1 MIAPVF
7 PPFPKIPRGSIQPR
21 TLGITLRPH
30 EEAPLIYMPD
40 REAGIRFEGFEAT
53 SPVLLLQVAVPE
65 RLLLA
70 PWSFG
75 GFEESYEKKLQHWE
89 GKVEVEILR
98 IQRSQL
104 FMQLWDCLTQHPN
117 PTTQA
122 QYDKEAREEAI
133 QRVGPAPTEPRWPVL
148 YLKPG
153 ARVTFSLR
161 NLVDAPNSVAIHTIE
176 ELGARS
182 PR

>member
-1 MIAPVF
+1 
-7 PPFPKIPRGSIQPR
+7 
-21 TLGITLRPH
+21 
-30 EEAPLIYMPD
+30 MPD
-40 REAGIRFEGFEAT
+40 REVLLLFAGFEAT
-53 SPVLLLQVAVPE
+53 GPVLLLQVAAPE
-65 RLLLA
+65 HLLTA

-75 GFEESYEKKLQHWE
+75 GFEETYSEKLQHWE

-133 QRVGPAPTEPRWPVL
+133 RRVGPAPTEPRWPVL

-161 NLVDAPNSVAIHTIE
+161 NLVDASNSITIHTIE
-176 ELGARS
+176 DMGARS
-182 PR
+182 LR

>member
-1 MIAPVF
+1 MLGAARPCI
-7 PPFPKIPRGSIQPR
+7 
-21 TLGITLRPH
+21 LGITLRPH

-40 REAGIRFEGFEAT
+40 REVLLLFAGFEAT
-53 SPVLLLQVAVPE
+53 GTVRLLQVAVPE
-65 RLLLA
+65 HLLTA

-75 GFEESYEKKLQHWE
+75 GFEETYSEKLMRWE
-89 GKVEVEILR
+89 GKVAVEIRR
-98 IQRSQL
+98 IQEAQVL
-104 FMQLWDCLTQHPN
+104 MQLWDCLTHHPN